1 MTDKLDA
8 PVIAYRRWNVTDGWL
23 QGLGV
28 PVKWEPGV
36 QTARCAGTVPVTVA
50 EYCDPPPP
58 DTPRP
63 DSYTYFG
70 AGPGPWPL
78 PDGRWVK
85 LVKRPTCNDAIPL
98 DHLTPSLQSK
108 CGLWAHR
115 QPIPDCACEDP
126 GTRYHG
132 AVGVVRMWGRAVEH
146 TDGWRAEHA
155 EVVALVDHS
164 GSVRR
169 DYGVPRYATTAAMY
183 AEWAPDVH
191 GWAARH
197 DRIWCGDPMT
207 RAMRAAGF
215 PPGMAVHRGGVVTS
229 IQATTSST
237 ALINAMLGGLPYP
250 SPIPTDDEDD
260 EDDDPKAKALRDKQ
274 TRNANHP
281 GQDRPEKSKRRRFL
295 R

>member
-28 PVKWEPGV
+28 PVVWEPGV
-36 QTARCAGTVPVTVA
+36 QNARCKGQTSVTVA
-50 EYCDPPPP
+50 EYCDPPAEVR
-58 DTPRP
+58 RP
-63 DSYTYFG
+63 VTYDMWFG
-70 AGPGPWPL
+70 PGPGPWPL

-85 LVKRPTCNDAIPL
+85 LVKRPTCNDVSPF
-98 DHLTPSLQSK
+98 DHPVPSLQSK

-115 QPIPDCACEDP
+115 QPIPDCACDQPASEW
-126 GTRYHG
+126 HG

-164 GSVRR
+164 NSVRR
-169 DYGVPRYATTAAMY
+169 DYWVPRYANTAAMY
-183 AEWAPDVH
+183 AEWAPDAH

-197 DRIWCGDPMT
+197 DRIWCGDPLMQ
-207 RAMRAAGF
+207 AARAAGILGF
-215 PPGMAVHRGGVVTS
+215 HRGGAVTGVS
-229 IQATTSST
+229 YGFNTNTIVQAMY
-237 ALINAMLGGLPYP
+237 NQMP
-250 SPIPTDDEDD
+250 PIPVDD
-260 EDDDPKAKALRDKQ
+260 EDDDPKAKALKDKQ

>member
-8 PVIAYRRWNVTDGWL
+8 PVIAYRRWSVTGGWL
-23 QGLGV
+23 YGLGV

-36 QTARCAGTVPVTVA
+36 QDARCAGTVPVTVA
-50 EYCDPPPP
+50 DYCDPPPL
-58 DTPRP
+58 DAPRP
-63 DSYTYFG
+63 DPYTYFG

-78 PDGRWVK
+78 PDGRWAT
-85 LVKRPTCNDAIPL
+85 LVEKRTCNGAIPL
-98 DHLTPSLQSK
+98 DHQVPSLESK

-115 QPIPDCACEDP
+115 QPIPNCACDEP
-126 GTRYHG
+126 AAPHHG

-164 GSVRR
+164 NTVRR
-169 DYGVPRYATTAAMY
+169 DYWVPRYATTAEMY
-183 AEWAPDVH
+183 AEWAPDAH

-197 DRIWCGDPMT
+197 DRRWCDGPMT
-207 RAMRAAGF
+207 RALSTSGVQF
-215 PPGMAVHRGGVVTS
+215 HRGGVITGYS
-229 IQATTSST
+229 QGFNTNTIIQ
-237 ALINAMLGGLPYP
+237 AMLGHQPYSWGV
-250 SPIPTDDEDD
+250 SPHAYDVPEAK
-260 EDDDPKAKALRDKQ
+260 DPKAKALKDKQ

-281 GQDRPEKSKRRRFL
+281 AQDRPEKSKRRRFL